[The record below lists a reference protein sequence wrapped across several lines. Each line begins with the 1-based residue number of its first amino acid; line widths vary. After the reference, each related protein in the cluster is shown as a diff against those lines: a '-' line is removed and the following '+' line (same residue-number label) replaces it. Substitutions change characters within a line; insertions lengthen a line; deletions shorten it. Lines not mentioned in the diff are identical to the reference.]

1 MDRLPSIPLIVQD
14 PYISIWSP
22 YDTLMEGDT
31 AHWSGLPL
39 PIRGYVTVGNAGTGS
54 SAGLGE
60 EKFRFMGAGTGKTAV
75 QKDLRV
81 TATKTVYTMEAGE
94 AVFTV
99 SFLSPFILEDPCLTA
114 RPCTYIDIE
123 LLKGSQAKVEL
134 VFTSQLVTNSGKPI
148 VGADQ
153 VLPAY
158 KEAWMRNVKSAPL
171 SESGDNVTID
181 WGCAYLAVRGKNEC
195 VKYEAGELRFKAEL
209 TQETPEAHLV
219 FAFDDGYSINYFGE
233 MHKGLWTKRWK
244 TIRDAITAALDEH
257 EALCA
262 ACVKVDETVREE
274 ALAAG
279 GKEYAALCEAAYRH
293 TIAAHKLIEDEDGKI
308 VFLSKENDSNGCIG
322 TVDVSYPSIPLYL
335 LHNTEYVKGMMRPVF
350 KFAACPVWE
359 YDFAPHDVG
368 RYPFATGQVYGTNP
382 DKRGTGFDGSQ
393 GSIYTPFAELP
404 AGGDWYIFRNQMPV
418 EECGNMLLMCA
429 LTLKIDGDVDFVK
442 DKVDVLKQWAGY
454 LLRYGQD
461 PGEQLCTDDF
471 AGHLAHNINLSAKA
485 ILGVKGFALI
495 MKVLGDEEAYRSY
508 LTEARKMAAAWQEGA
523 AEGDHTKLTFGSED
537 TWSLKYNLVMDRLLG
552 DERLFDQAM
561 IERDVDYYIKKQ
573 NTYGVP
579 LDCRATYTKSD
590 WILWACGLTDDKE
603 KRSALIRPLA
613 QYLRETK
620 TRYPFSDWYDTV
632 TGDYEHFKGRSVQGG
647 IFMPILTDRL

>member
-1 MDRLPSIPLIVQD
+1 MDRLPSIPLILQD

-22 YDTLMEGDT
+22 FDTLTEGDT
-31 AHWSGLPL
+31 AHWSGLAL
-39 PIRGYVTVGNAGTGS
+39 PIRGYASVEG
-54 SAGLGE
+54 
-60 EKFRFMGAGTGKTAV
+60 KKYRFMGAGAEEAAV
-75 QKDLRV
+75 QRDLRV
-81 TATKTVYTMEAGE
+81 TATKTVYTMEAGG

-99 SFLSPFILEDPCLTA
+99 SFVSPFLLEDPYLTA
-114 RPCTYIDIE
+114 RPCTYIDFRLLTGEAVQIE
-123 LLKGSQAKVEL
+123 M
-134 VFTSQLVTNSGKPI
+134 VFTSHLVTNCGRRI

-153 VLPAY
+153 VLPDY
-158 KEAWMRNVKSAPL
+158 REAWMRNVKSAPL

-181 WGCAYLAVRGKNEC
+181 WGCAYLAVNGKNEA
-195 VKYEAGELRFKAEL
+195 VRYEAEALHFEAGL
-209 TQETPEAHLV
+209 TKEEPAAHPV
-219 FAFDDGYSINYFGE
+219 FAFDDGYSIDYFGT
-233 MHKGLWTKRWK
+233 MQKGLWTRRWK
-244 TIRDAITAALDEH
+244 TIREAIAASLREHDAL
-257 EALCA
+257 LA
-262 ACVKVDETVREE
+262 ACEQTDQRVCDE

-279 GKEYAALCEAAYRH
+279 GEEYAVLCEAAYRH
-293 TIAAHKLIEDEDGKI
+293 SVAAHKLIADEDGNI

-322 TVDVSYPSIPLYL
+322 TVDVSYPSIPLFL

-350 KFAACPVWE
+350 RFAACPVWE

-382 DKRGTGFDGSQ
+382 EKRGLGFDGSQ

-429 LTLKIDGDVDFVK
+429 LTCRIDGSADFAG
-442 DKVDVLKQWAGY
+442 DKTELLKKWAGY
-454 LLRYGQD
+454 LLEYGLD

-485 ILGVKGFALI
+485 ILGIKGFALI
-495 MKVLGDEEAYRSY
+495 MKQLGDEEAYRFY
-508 LTEARKMAAAWQEGA
+508 LGEARKMAAAWQERA
-523 AEGDHTKLTFGSED
+523 IEGDHTKLTFSGEG

-561 IERDVDYYIKKQ
+561 IEEDAAYWISRQ
-573 NTYGVP
+573 NRYGAP
-579 LDCRATYTKSD
+579 LDSRKTYTKSD
-590 WILWACGLTDDKE
+590 WVLWSAALTKDIK
-603 KRSALIRPLA
+603 KRTAMIRPLA
-613 QYLRETK
+613 GYLRESA

-647 IFMPILTDRL
+647 IFMPVLADRLDK

>member
-22 YDTLMEGDT
+22 YDTLTEGDT

-39 PIRGYVTVGNAGTGS
+39 PIRGYVTVGATGS
-54 SAGLGE
+54 DNGE
-60 EKFRFMGAGTGKTAV
+60 KYRFMGAGTGKAAV

-158 KEAWMRNVKSAPL
+158 QEAWMRNVKSAPL

-244 TIRDAITAALDEH
+244 TIRDAISAALEEHDALCEKCAALDEQ
-257 EALCA
+257 
-262 ACVKVDETVREE
+262 VRAE

-279 GKEYAALCEAAYRH
+279 GEEFAALCEAAYRH

-350 KFAACPVWE
+350 KFAACP
-359 YDFAPHDVG
+359 
-368 RYPFATGQVYGTNP
+368 
-382 DKRGTGFDGSQ
+382 S
-393 GSIYTPFAELP
+393 
-404 AGGDWYIFRNQMPV
+404 
-418 EECGNMLLMCA
+418 
-429 LTLKIDGDVDFVK
+429 
-442 DKVDVLKQWAGY
+442 
-454 LLRYGQD
+454 
-461 PGEQLCTDDF
+461 
-471 AGHLAHNINLSAKA
+471 
-485 ILGVKGFALI
+485 
-495 MKVLGDEEAYRSY
+495 
-508 LTEARKMAAAWQEGA
+508 
-523 AEGDHTKLTFGSED
+523 
-537 TWSLKYNLVMDRLLG
+537 
-552 DERLFDQAM
+552 
-561 IERDVDYYIKKQ
+561 
-573 NTYGVP
+573 
-579 LDCRATYTKSD
+579 
-590 WILWACGLTDDKE
+590 
-603 KRSALIRPLA
+603 
-613 QYLRETK
+613 
-620 TRYPFSDWYDTV
+620 
-632 TGDYEHFKGRSVQGG
+632 
-647 IFMPILTDRL
+647 